1 MNSVPIKAGVI
12 QSRQD
17 MASEQIRLEA
27 GDMAEGRL
35 RPRTDS
41 PHRFHEIGYYES
53 YALQRANLFEP
64 D

>member
-1 MNSVPIKAGVI
+1 MV
-12 QSRQD
+12 
-17 MASEQIRLEA
+17 SEQIRLEA

-41 PHRFHEIGYYES
+41 PHRFHEIGYSGPYES